1 MNFEEFIDVRFFE
14 PTQGI
19 DPKIQQ
25 IIDDKISH
33 LTLIFN
39 TRLYAMKK
47 TNDKYYYQITTFEKL
62 CQEGNIFITLKEM
75 NALSIVQKLQIV
87 ENDAK
92 IIWSALKEC
101 YGEGYFN
108 TIISEE
114 YGITP
119 DY

>member
-1 MNFEEFIDVRFFE
+1 M
-14 PTQGI
+14 
-19 DPKIQQ
+19 
-25 IIDDKISH
+25 
-33 LTLIFN
+33 
-39 TRLYAMKK
+39 
-47 TNDKYYYQITTFEKL
+47 
-62 CQEGNIFITLKEM
+62 FITLKEM

-87 ENDAK
+87 ESDAK
-92 IIWSALKEC
+92 IIWSAMKEC